1 MRALER
7 ALEDQAILETTEIQA
22 TMELAVVRVLQAMLE
37 QTEMLVLLEL
47 EQTQAVLETQE

>member
-1 MRALER
+1 LRALER